1 LHTLNHAI
9 FKALLFFGAG
19 NVYLYAHTGDIERL
33 GGLAKALPVTGVG
46 FLIGAVSICGLP
58 PFNGFISE
66 FLIYKSFFQGGILMG
81 SLVPLVLLVSAVGL
95 AFVGGLAVAC
105 FTKLYGIVF
114 LGENRLKNSAQPG
127 REAFSSFPVL
137 LGLAMLCVWIGFAP
151 GAALRLVA
159 PAVSEMSSLPVAQ
172 LGAELIVPLGG
183 LTPVFGLLLR
193 VTLLILILKLWMQK
207 KVGVRLRETWGCG
220 YRTATARMQYSASS
234 FAEELVKLGQ
244 PVLGLKLH
252 WKPIENVLPEARAFK
267 SHCYDQIEEGL
278 WVRLDRAIGRALML
292 LALD

>member
-1 LHTLNHAI
+1 VAWLGRCAGAPGLVALGLAGALLHTLNHAI

-151 GAALRLVA
+151 GAA
-159 PAVSEMSSLPVAQ
+159 
-172 LGAELIVPLGG
+172 
-183 LTPVFGLLLR
+183 
-193 VTLLILILKLWMQK
+193 
-207 KVGVRLRETWGCG
+207 
-220 YRTATARMQYSASS
+220 
-234 FAEELVKLGQ
+234 
-244 PVLGLKLH
+244 
-252 WKPIENVLPEARAFK
+252 
-267 SHCYDQIEEGL
+267 
-278 WVRLDRAIGRALML
+278 
-292 LALD
+292 